1 MTRASP
7 RLPRHL
13 LIVGG
18 SGRLG
23 RALSAAARD
32 AGVRV
37 TATTRHPHD
46 AGPGMPFLDLARNA
60 GRFRPPADADAAVL
74 CAAVTDLRLCAADPA
89 LARRIN
95 HDAVLAVAAACRDAG
110 IFMVFPSTNLVF
122 DGTRPFRRTDE
133 APTPHTPYGRLK
145 AETEA
150 ALLAAGNAAV
160 LRLTKVLDPALPL
173 LAGWAAA
180 LRAGQPVR
188 AFHDMVLAPVGLDH
202 AAGALLAL
210 AGARRAGV
218 AHLSGDRDLSYHALA
233 GILAARLG
241 VPAGPVAP
249 ASRRDAGIA
258 DAAAPAHTTLSMDGL
273 SDVAG
278 TGPVTLDR
286 IALC

>member
-23 RALSAAARD
+23 RALAAAARD

-46 AGPGMPFLDLARNA
+46 AGPGMPFLDLAGNA

-74 CAAVTDLRLCAADPA
+74 CAAVTDLRRCAADPA

-110 IFMVFPSTNLVF
+110 IFMVFPSSNLVF
-122 DGTRPFRRTDE
+122 DGTRPFRRTEE

-145 AETEA
+145 AETES

-202 AAGALLAL
+202 TAGALLAL

-233 GILAARLG
+233 GALAARLG
-241 VPAGPVAP
+241 VPAGLVAP

-258 DAAAPAHTTLSMDGL
+258 DAAAPAHTTLRMDGL
-273 SDVAG
+273 SALAG
-278 TGPVTLDR
+278 SGPAVLSRVTL
-286 IALC
+286 C